1 MRRCSFGAILVRNLL
16 TPYTTRGAD
25 MNPYDR
31 AHELV
36 RAIQD
41 ADAFRA
47 MKVAKSQIEPD
58 EQAKRMLNDFHMKQL
73 EFERKQLMGEEPTQD
88 EQEGLQKLYDVLQ
101 LHAPVRDYLMAE
113 YQLSVLMQDIQKIL
127 GEALQEIAIM

>member
-1 MRRCSFGAILVRNLL
+1 
-16 TPYTTRGAD
+16 

-31 AHELV
+31 VHELV

-101 LHAPVRDYLMAE
+101 LHAPVREYLMAE
-113 YQLSVLMQDIQKIL
+113 YQLGVLMQDIQKIL
-127 GEALQEIAIM
+127 GEALQEIAIT

>member
-1 MRRCSFGAILVRNLL
+1 
-16 TPYTTRGAD
+16 

-41 ADAFRA
+41 SEAFRS
-47 MKVAKSQIEPD
+47 MKAAKGKIEPD

-73 EFERKQLMGEEPTQD
+73 EFERKQLMGEEPTQS

-101 LHAPVRDYLMAE
+101 LHEPVREYLLAE
-113 YQLSVLMQDIQKIL
+113 YQLGVLMQDIQKIL
-127 GEALQEIAIM
+127 GEALKDVAVM